1 MSRERDGGREPRKD
15 PASRLISDQ
24 EQAGRLSDPLRFG
37 PEREPEPG
45 APRQRRPDWK
55 KASARKVREATAE
68 PERREDAAPQ
78 GDGSQPVSEPVE
90 GAPPL
95 DSRAA
100 TFPPDRAAE
109 PVPQAEHG
117 EPPGDPR
124 EAPRG
129 PERPEPRQGPAARL
143 RFEDEAPAD
152 DPGADTPKGPR
163 PAGRG
168 PAYSQE
174 GGGNQPQEA
183 PLGQSVPKDG
193 SGKFRM
199 ESQQEQ
205 INRSKFRMEKQGA
218 KLDKARDR
226 LAKQKPPKKKGL
238 IRKAAGAAGWTAH
251 GFVHGKIYENEHE
264 NVGIEG
270 AHRSEL
276 VGEAAGRKLYR
287 FAKRKVREHPAKAV
301 QRAQSKFTKAT
312 ADYHFRMAAQEH
324 PGLVKNPWQRFLY
337 KRRLKQQYRKRAKE
351 AAQYGAAAAK
361 KTAVTTE
368 KLATRTV
375 GFVKRH
381 PVGVLLALACLL
393 IVVLFQSCVSS
404 LAPLGSGAGGGI
416 GATTYAAKD
425 EDILAAEAAYCDLEA
440 ELQGYLDSYTAT
452 HSYDEYHFDLDEIEH
467 DPYVLIS
474 ILSALHEGEWTL
486 ADVEGTLA
494 DLFDRQYILTEEV
507 VVETRYRT
515 ESRTDSEGNSYTV
528 QVPYDYYICYV
539 TLENFNLSHLPV
551 YMMGE
556 DQLARYAL
564 YMATL
569 GNRPDLFPGSGYVDK
584 YTQPADRYEV
594 PAEYMGDEK
603 FAALLTEAEKYVGYP
618 YVWGGSSPA
627 TSFDCSGYLSWVLNQ
642 CGWNVGRL
650 GATGLYNYCTPTSD
664 PQPGD
669 LVFFVGTYDTDGVSH
684 CGLYLGDG
692 MMLHCG
698 DPIGYANLNTS
709 YWQAHLYA
717 YGRLP

>member
-15 PASRLISDQ
+15 SASRLISDQ
-24 EQAGRLSDPLRFG
+24 EQAGKLSDPLRFG

-68 PERREDAAPQ
+68 PERRDEAAPQ
-78 GDGSQPVSEPVE
+78 GDGSQPVSAPAESPAPLE
-90 GAPPL
+90 G
-95 DSRAA
+95 RADP
-100 TFPPDRAAE
+100 FPTDRAAE

-117 EPPGDPR
+117 EPTDDPR
-124 EAPRG
+124 QAPRG
-129 PERPEPRQGPAARL
+129 PERASPREGPAARL
-143 RFEDEAPAD
+143 HFEDEAPAD

-163 PAGRG
+163 PAHADG
-168 PAYSQE
+168 AADSA
-174 GGGNQPQEA
+174 A
-183 PLGQSVPKDG
+183 PLGQSVPKAG

-218 KLDKARDR
+218 KLDKARGR

-337 KRRLKQQYRKRAKE
+337 KRQLKQQYRKRAKE

-368 KLATRTV
+368 KLAARTV
-375 GFVKRH
+375 GFLKRH

-393 IVVLFQSCVSS
+393 IVFLFQSCTSA

-416 GATTYAAKD
+416 GATTYAARD
-425 EDILAAEAAYCDLEA
+425 EDILAAEAAYHLC
-440 ELQGYLDSYTAT
+440 
-452 HSYDEYHFDLDEIEH
+452 
-467 DPYVLIS
+467 
-474 ILSALHEGEWTL
+474 SAL
-486 ADVEGTLA
+486 DGT
-494 DLFDRQYILTEEV
+494 
-507 VVETRYRT
+507 
-515 ESRTDSEGNSYTV
+515 G
-528 QVPYDYYICYV
+528 
-539 TLENFNLSHLPV
+539 
-551 YMMGE
+551 
-556 DQLARYAL
+556 
-564 YMATL
+564 
-569 GNRPDLFPGSGYVDK
+569 
-584 YTQPADRYEV
+584 
-594 PAEYMGDEK
+594 
-603 FAALLTEAEKYVGYP
+603 AA
-618 YVWGGSSPA
+618 
-627 TSFDCSGYLSWVLNQ
+627 
-642 CGWNVGRL
+642 
-650 GATGLYNYCTPTSD
+650 GL
-664 PQPGD
+664 
-669 LVFFVGTYDTDGVSH
+669 
-684 CGLYLGDG
+684 
-692 MMLHCG
+692 
-698 DPIGYANLNTS
+698 
-709 YWQAHLYA
+709 
-717 YGRLP
+717 